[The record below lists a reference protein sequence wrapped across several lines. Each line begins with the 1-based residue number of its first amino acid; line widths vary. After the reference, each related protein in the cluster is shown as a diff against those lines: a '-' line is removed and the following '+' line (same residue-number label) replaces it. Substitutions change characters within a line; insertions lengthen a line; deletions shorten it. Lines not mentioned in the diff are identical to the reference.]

1 MPRRPHSSLQAAKLF
16 AALAARPHAWQHG
29 YDLLRQTGLASG
41 TLYPLLMRLHEA
53 GYLRARWEEPVMPAR
68 APRHSYRLT
77 ASGAA
82 FARALLV
89 GREMHSRHGLRE
101 KLA

>member
-1 MPRRPHSSLQAAKLF
+1 MPRRRHSSVQAARVF
-16 AALAARPHAWQHG
+16 LAFREKPMEWHYG
-29 YDLLRQTGLASG
+29 YDLLRRTGLASG

-53 GYLRARWEEPVMPAR
+53 GYLDARWEQAETPSR
-68 APRHSYRLT
+68 LPRHGYRLT

-82 FARALLV
+82 FGHALLAE
-89 GREMHSRHGLRE
+89 RDAASSRGLRA

>member
-53 GYLRARWEEPVMPAR
+53 GYLRARWEGPVMPAR
-68 APRHSYRLT
+68 APGPSYRLP
-77 ASGAA
+77 AAGAA
-82 FARALLV
+82 V
-89 GREMHSRHGLRE
+89 GRAVIGEREMDSRYGLRE
-101 KLA
+101 RLA

>member
-1 MPRRPHSSLQAAKLF
+1 MPRRSNCSRQAAKLF
-16 AALAARPHAWQHG
+16 AALAMRPNAWRHG

-53 GYLRARWEEPVMPAR
+53 GYLEARWEEPVMPAR

-82 FARALLV
+82 FGRALLA
-89 GREMHSRHGLRE
+89 ESKMHSARRLRE

>member
-16 AALAARPHAWQHG
+16 AAFAARPHAWQHG

-53 GYLRARWEEPVMPAR
+53 GYLRARWEEPGLAAR
-68 APRHSYRLT
+68 APRHSYQLT

-82 FARALLV
+82 FARKLLA
-89 GREMHSRHGLRE
+89 GRETDKRRGLRE
-101 KLA
+101 KFA

>member
-1 MPRRPHSSLQAAKLF
+1 MF
-16 AALAARPHAWQHG
+16 AALGAHPGAWQHG
-29 YDLLRQTGLASG
+29 YDLLRQTRLASG
-41 TLYPLLMRLHEA
+41 TLYALLMRLHEA
-53 GYLRARWEEPVMPAR
+53 GYLEARWEDPVLPAR

-82 FARALLV
+82 FGRALLAE
-89 GREMHSRHGLRE
+89 RKMDSRHRLRE

>member
-1 MPRRPHSSLQAAKLF
+1 MPRRSHCSPQAAKLF
-16 AALAARPHAWQHG
+16 AALAARPDAWRHG

-53 GYLRARWEEPVMPAR
+53 GYLEARWEEPVMPAR

-77 ASGAA
+77 VSGVA
-82 FARALLV
+82 FGRALLAE
-89 GREMHSRHGLRE
+89 RKMHSQRRLRE

>member
-1 MPRRPHSSLQAAKLF
+1 MPRRSNCSPQAAKLF
-16 AALAARPHAWQHG
+16 AALAARPDAWRHG
-29 YDLLRQTGLASG
+29 YDLIRQTGLASG

-53 GYLRARWEEPVMPAR
+53 GYLEARWEEAVTPAR

-77 ASGAA
+77 VSGAA
-82 FARALLV
+82 FGRTLLADGKV
-89 GREMHSRHGLRE
+89 HLRRRLRE